1 MAEELIKTEDVW
13 KTYKLGE
20 VNITVLK
27 GVNVSINK
35 GAFVAI
41 MGPSGSGKST
51 LLHIIGALDVPS
63 KGKVFLEGEIISEL
77 PEDDLSQIRGRKIGF
92 VFQQFNLLHN
102 LTALENVMLPM
113 TFQGIPEKKRMERAK
128 KLLTDFGLEKRFFHR
143 PGELSGGERQRI
155 AIARALAND
164 PEIIVADEPTG
175 NLDSATGKKIMEIL
189 IELHKK
195 EKKTIIVVTHDPHIA
210 DYTEETINIMDG
222 EIIHNHLEKE
232 KAEDKALWE
241 KQKNT

>member
-1 MAEELIKTEDVW
+1 MAEELIKVEDIW

-20 VNITVLK
+20 VDLTVLK
-27 GVNVSINK
+27 GVSLVINK
-35 GAFVAI
+35 GSFVAI

-51 LLHIIGALDVPS
+51 LLHIMGALDVPS
-63 KGKVFLEGEIISEL
+63 KGKVFLEKREISKL
-77 PEDDLSQIRGRKIGF
+77 PEDDLAQIRGKRIGF

-113 TFQGIPEKKRMERAK
+113 TFQGVEEKERMKRAEE
-128 KLLTDFGLEKRFFHR
+128 LLTDFGLGKRLFHT
-143 PGELSGGERQRI
+143 PSELSGGERQRI

-175 NLDSATGKKIMEIL
+175 NLDSTTGKKIMEIL
-189 IELHKK
+189 IDLHRNQD
-195 EKKTIIVVTHDPHIA
+195 KTIIVVTHDPHIA

-232 KAEDKALWE
+232 AAEEKALWE